1 MRVQFCLMY
10 LLCPFRPHKVRIFH
24 VSSLLQA
31 TLATGFVSGCSFY
44 LFSLALYFF
53 NCEARPSTISS
64 SSDLWYQNA
73 SPCPAP
79 SCMVLCFAVE
89 YPVAGTNEQQG
100 YLGSGCLLPSIP
112 FPILNNLFSSFY
124 SFFLTRSVMFKNR
137 SRVFLKVLFYIEQ
150 NQLF

>member
-1 MRVQFCLMY
+1 MF
-10 LLCPFRPHKVRIFH
+10 LLCSKLHW
-24 VSSLLQA
+24 LL
-31 TLATGFVSGCSFY
+31 V
-44 LFSLALYFF
+44 LFQGVHFTCFLLLCTFF
-53 NCEARPSTISS
+53 NCEARPSTISN
-64 SSDLWYQNA
+64 SSDLRYQNA
-73 SPCPAP
+73 GPCPAP

-112 FPILNNLFSSFY
+112 FPILNHLFYSFY